1 MKKLLLLFVPVLFCS
16 ISCEEDEV
24 DNNSNNSI
32 CNPQTD
38 QLDVTNT
45 LNTIPTCISEIEQGE
60 TMELINYFVEFNN
73 GEATELFSTAEM
85 ENWAEN
91 LATIVTDNIIVTQ
104 FDGDDW
110 IGDNYY
116 FNFDQNKG
124 VYSWNATT
132 GTYDVSAG
140 DIIEVNF
147 PSSPDESNNNAT
159 LKIFNYI
166 DYTWQDPEMDNNVEI
181 VEIPTSMSCEL
192 EVDNQIIFTINHSI
206 SFNDSFM
213 VDNYEIPSNISVSV
227 FIDPVNIELQAN
239 RLNPYLFNAGFSINS
254 SNCDINVVGE
264 TTLLTTNYLDI
275 ITEDPDE
282 WVSEINYISLDI
294 SVSNLVL
301 DGVMDCQLLDDM
313 SNGLNDDISVSDINT
328 VTGIDVVYQGE
339 NIGYLNLISND
350 SDDYSAEDIEIV
362 YCDDT
367 QQSVVFYIN
376 PLMNSIENLIYP
388 YAGLWWDD
396 LEEGDI
402 F

>member
-1 MKKLLLLFVPVLFCS
+1 
-16 ISCEEDEV
+16 
-24 DNNSNNSI
+24 
-32 CNPQTD
+32 
-38 QLDVTNT
+38 
-45 LNTIPTCISEIEQGE
+45 
-60 TMELINYFVEFNN
+60 
-73 GEATELFSTAEM
+73 
-85 ENWAEN
+85 
-91 LATIVTDNIIVTQ
+91 
-104 FDGDDW
+104 
-110 IGDNYY
+110 
-116 FNFDQNKG
+116 
-124 VYSWNATT
+124 
-132 GTYDVSAG
+132 
-140 DIIEVNF
+140 
-147 PSSPDESNNNAT
+147 
-159 LKIFNYI
+159 
-166 DYTWQDPEMDNNVEI
+166 
-181 VEIPTSMSCEL
+181 
-192 EVDNQIIFTINHSI
+192 
-206 SFNDSFM
+206 
-213 VDNYEIPSNISVSV
+213 
-227 FIDPVNIELQAN
+227 PVNIELQAN

-254 SNCDINVVGE
+254 SSCDINVVGE

-294 SVSNLVL
+294 SVSNLML

-328 VTGIDVVYQGE
+328 VTGIDVIYQGE
-339 NIGYLNLISND
+339 NIGYLNLISYD